1 MYTLISVIFLI
12 VSLEFL
18 RVSIRINLNKLPTKL
33 FYFNIINKT
42 LSEDTLR
49 LIKKYCLINF
59 FANLITIYFIVTNPL
74 FVVLTVSVHIVV
86 TAKIQHLSKRL

>member
-1 MYTLISVIFLI
+1 MYILISVLFLI

-59 FANLITIYFIVTNPL
+59 FTNLITIYFVLTNPL
-74 FVVLTVSVHIVV
+74 FVILTVFIHIVV
-86 TAKIQHLSKRL
+86 TAKIQQLNKIL

>member
-1 MYTLISVIFLI
+1 MYILISVIFLI

-18 RVSIRINLNKLPTKL
+18 RVSIRINLNKLPTKM

-42 LSEDTLR
+42 LSDDTLR

-59 FANLITIYFIVTNPL
+59 FINLITIYFVLTNPL
-74 FVVLTVSVHIVV
+74 FVILTVFIHIVV
-86 TAKIQHLSKRL
+86 TAKIQHLSNI